1 MIQVGVV
8 MRKVFC
14 TGGLLMALLPVSGC
28 AAGGAKVEG
37 KVGVV
42 DPARVSTLMPAQYA
56 RIGYWKPRM
65 CRVSCTSAVVSTAR

>member
-1 MIQVGVV
+1 MIQADVV

-14 TGGLLMALLPVSGC
+14 TGGLLMAFLAVSGC

-42 DPARVSTLMPAQYA
+42 DSARVLNETNS
-56 RIGYWKPRM
+56 G
-65 CRVSCTSAVVSTAR
+65 